1 MRKPVTFIVRL
12 WVDAQADPTAWEGRV
27 ECVADGAHGHVWGPE
42 ELARFIAAH
51 VGPAG
56 TPRQEEPVEKIGG
69 NQ

>member
-27 ECVADGAHGHVWGPE
+27 ECVADGAHAHVRGQE

-51 VGPAG
+51 VAPPD
-56 TPRQEEPVEKIGG
+56 TPRQEETVEK
-69 NQ
+69 